1 MKTIVQQIPITSTQD
16 RRDRLAAALE
26 QAAILNPFAEIVD
39 PVAWQRDQRHD
50 RALPGR
56 ELEQGSGDFEAGAC
70 E

>member
-1 MKTIVQQIPITSTQD
+1 MNTIVQQIPVTSPQD

-39 PVAWQRDQRHD
+39 PAAWQRDQRHD

-56 ELEQGSGDFEAGAC
+56 ELEQRAEDFEVGAC